1 MVRRGGV
8 PAGEGS
14 AGPGPDHHPAA
25 RDHHPAA
32 ADHHR
37 TAMHSKLH
45 IHVLS
50 YHHTDTTSLCCH
62 KDFVYRWLSQRTHHR
77 VGAPQS
83 RSRLMHLLCM
93 KNFSQSWSA
102 SIVFHPGQLTDT
114 LWPIRACLGINQP
127 IAIFRNIRVY
137 IYRYILSKDRY
148 TRFPPQKKLQTGK
161 TTDPLLNSILF

>member
-1 MVRRGGV
+1 MASRDPKDPNYQPRQVILGPWYDEEEFQLVRG
-8 PAGEGS
+8 ALDQAQTTIQQQETTIQQQQTTI
-14 AGPGPDHHPAA
+14 
-25 RDHHPAA
+25 

-83 RSRLMHLLCM
+83 RSRLTSPLCM
-93 KNFSQSWSA
+93 KSFSQS
-102 SIVFHPGQLTDT
+102 
-114 LWPIRACLGINQP
+114 
-127 IAIFRNIRVY
+127 
-137 IYRYILSKDRY
+137 
-148 TRFPPQKKLQTGK
+148 
-161 TTDPLLNSILF
+161 

>member
-1 MVRRGGV
+1 MIHFYKRQSIKVSSARPAMASRDPKDPNYQPRQVVLGPWYDEEEFQLVRG
-8 PAGEGS
+8 ALDQAQTTIQQQETTIQQQQTTI
-14 AGPGPDHHPAA
+14 
-25 RDHHPAA
+25 

-83 RSRLMHLLCM
+83 RSRLTPLLCM
-93 KNFSQSWSA
+93 KNFSQS
-102 SIVFHPGQLTDT
+102 
-114 LWPIRACLGINQP
+114 
-127 IAIFRNIRVY
+127 
-137 IYRYILSKDRY
+137 
-148 TRFPPQKKLQTGK
+148 
-161 TTDPLLNSILF
+161 